1 MNNFTTFE
9 IVLYC
14 AELLLLI
21 YGSVSDVKHRRIPL
35 WTGIASVVL
44 GLVSL
49 LYGRH
54 YWMAIFF
61 AAGVFAPSYPLLQV
75 LMLVL
80 VFPIYS
86 VEGAA
91 CLPFVLGLLLILY
104 FFKMKMIGGGD
115 TQMLFGMYGIA
126 YRGWTLSL
134 LIAAIT
140 ILTGVFTSIKVF
152 GFKKAMSR
160 LPIIAKSMFR
170 KNEIEHDT
178 EKIKTPFLLVL
189 AEAWAILGIIKLFVH

>member
-1 MNNFTTFE
+1 MNNFTAFE

-21 YGSVSDVKHRRIPL
+21 IGSISDVKHRRIPL
-35 WTGIASVVL
+35 WLGIASVVL

-49 LYGRH
+49 LYGKH
-54 YWMAIFF
+54 YWMAVFF
-61 AAGVFAPSYPLLQV
+61 AVGVFAPSFPLLQV

-80 VFPIYS
+80 VFPIFS
-86 VEGAA
+86 AEGAA

-126 YRGWTLSL
+126 YRGWTLSI

-140 ILTGVFTSIKVF
+140 ILTGIFTSIKVF
-152 GFKKAMSR
+152 GFKKSISR
-160 LPIIAKSMFR
+160 IPIIAKSMFR
-170 KNEIEHDT
+170 KNEIEHDA

-189 AEAWAILGIIKLFVH
+189 TEAWAIFGIIKLFVH